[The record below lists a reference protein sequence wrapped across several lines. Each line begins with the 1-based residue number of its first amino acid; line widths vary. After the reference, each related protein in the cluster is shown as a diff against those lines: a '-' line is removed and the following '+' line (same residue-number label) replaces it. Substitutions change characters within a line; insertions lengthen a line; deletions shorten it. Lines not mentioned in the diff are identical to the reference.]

1 MKKLSL
7 FMAIILFLAAFSACV
22 VEETQESV
30 ETEGIF
36 SSEAMLEESSDQVEE
51 SSESYKPNEPDENK
65 ILTVEEMTELDA
77 IISIEKNEKYSNR
90 DAVVYDLKYVSDG
103 LKLNAQIALPA
114 NYAERSYPTVIY
126 FPEVTYD
133 HSFLVSNFAKRGL
146 NVIRVSSRGVHGN
159 EGTKDLCGKDFAD
172 AETVLSICKATD
184 FLSRGRI
191 AVIGAGEGS
200 ARALKLAAEYPD
212 DVIGCSVINVLSDL
226 ESICELRGEGLTE
239 YFERVIGGTIE
250 ELPDEYKKRSAVHFA
265 DKIETPVL
273 IFAYKDTPELPRQQ
287 AEILK
292 DAIDK
297 SGGECTIYDI
307 DEVYSDFNGKA
318 FFKLIP
324 WVIGLAEER

>member
-7 FMAIILFLAAFSACV
+7 LMAIILFLAAFSACV

-30 ETEGIF
+30 EAEGIF
-36 SSEAMLEESSDQVEE
+36 SSEAILEESSDQVEE
-51 SSESYKPNEPDENK
+51 SSESYDLSEPDENK

-133 HSFLVSNFAKRGL
+133 HGFLVSNFAKRGL

-172 AETVLSICKATD
+172 AEAMLAAGADRLGTSRLVSICRS
-184 FLSRGRI
+184 LISRPFR
-191 AVIGAGEGS
+191 
-200 ARALKLAAEYPD
+200 ARNLWRKSR
-212 DVIGCSVINVLSDL
+212 SVI
-226 ESICELRGEGLTE
+226 
-239 YFERVIGGTIE
+239 RVMVRTR
-250 ELPDEYKKRSAVHFA
+250 PS
-265 DKIETPVL
+265 
-273 IFAYKDTPELPRQQ
+273 
-287 AEILK
+287 
-292 DAIDK
+292 
-297 SGGECTIYDI
+297 
-307 DEVYSDFNGKA
+307 
-318 FFKLIP
+318 
-324 WVIGLAEER
+324 